1 MLITNLLTSS
11 ENQEPNFQKAGTTLD
26 ASVKIYGYRV
36 DDTLHTGYRILD
48 NLNRGEQ
55 SKQPAEASKPRHK
68 AGNGS
73 EGSSKTTSTIET
85 NLRNIEMDP
94 SDFQFNADPLFHLMS
109 RQFDEGG
116 VKGLLL
122 SNLVERCESSSESR
136 VWIPIVR
143 LCSTPINSSKSEKN
157 HIQIQIQIQRW
168 NQIQIQIQ
176 IQSQNWKQRRNLKQ
190 NQNRNRSFLRLTR
203 LWTQRS

>member
-1 MLITNLLTSS
+1 MFVTEFLTSS

-55 SKQPAEASKPRHK
+55 SKQSAETSKPRHK
-68 AGNGS
+68 AENGA
-73 EGSSKTTSTIET
+73 EGSSKAASTIET

-122 SNLVERCESSSESR
+122 SNLVKRLDSSFDQR
-136 VWIPIVR
+136 VSIQIAR
-143 LCSTPINSSKSEKN
+143 SCSIPINSSKSQK
-157 HIQIQIQIQRW
+157 
-168 NQIQIQIQ
+168 
-176 IQSQNWKQRRNLKQ
+176 S
-190 NQNRNRSFLRLTR
+190 
-203 LWTQRS
+203 

>member
-1 MLITNLLTSS
+1 MLTSS
-11 ENQEPNFQKAGTTLD
+11 DNQEPNFQKAGTTLD

-55 SKQPAEASKPRHK
+55 SKQPSEASKPRHK
-68 AGNGS
+68 AGNGA
-73 EGSSKTTSTIET
+73 EGSGKAVSTIET
-85 NLRNIEMDP
+85 NLQNIEMDP

-122 SNLVERCESSSESR
+122 SNLVSLRDLFYLECGSGVYRCF
-136 VWIPIVR
+136 R
-143 LCSTPINSSKSEKN
+143 LQST
-157 HIQIQIQIQRW
+157 RW
-168 NQIQIQIQ
+168 NQ
-176 IQSQNWKQRRNLKQ
+176 RNA
-190 NQNRNRSFLRLTR
+190 RPWTRIVRFFL
-203 LWTQRS
+203 

>member
-1 MLITNLLTSS
+1 MLIIHCFSFS

-36 DDTLHTGYRILD
+36 DDTLYTGYRILD

-55 SKQPAEASKPRHK
+55 LKQSTETSKPRQK
-68 AGNGS
+68 AVNGA
-73 EGSSKTTSTIET
+73 EGGGKAVNTIET
-85 NLRNIEMDP
+85 NLQNIEMDP

-122 SNLVERCESSSESR
+122 SNLVEIGDSFHRR
-136 VWIPIVR
+136 VLITSVLLSLIR
-143 LCSTPINSSKSEKN
+143 INSLKSEKS
-157 HIQIQIQIQRW
+157 H
-168 NQIQIQIQ
+168 
-176 IQSQNWKQRRNLKQ
+176 SRRP
-190 NQNRNRSFLRLTR
+190 NRSFLPFIR
-203 LWTQRS
+203 LWMPMS